1 MRLPSITSTSSA
13 QTDGQSCGQ
22 TEGRR
27 TIAAGESTTEQS
39 IAALW
44 QSRLDATRLGR
55 GD

>member
-27 TIAAGESTTEQS
+27 TISAGESATEDS

-44 QSRLDATRLGR
+44 QSWLRATSLRR